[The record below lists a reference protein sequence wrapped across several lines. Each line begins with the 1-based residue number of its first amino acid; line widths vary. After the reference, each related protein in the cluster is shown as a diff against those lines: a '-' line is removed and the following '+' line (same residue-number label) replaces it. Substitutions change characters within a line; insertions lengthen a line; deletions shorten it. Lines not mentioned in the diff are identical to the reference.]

1 MEDKR
6 SIEEVAKERI
16 LLLDGAMGTMI
27 QQAGLSEKDF
37 RTPELESHTI
47 DLMGNN
53 DLLVLSRPDVIL
65 NIHREYL
72 AAGSDIIETN
82 TFNAN
87 SISQGEHDCAHLVY
101 EINVRAAQ
109 LATQAANEFTAK
121 EPHKP
126 RYVAGALGPTNKT
139 ASLSPDVNDPGYRAV
154 RFDDLVATYSEQVKA
169 LLEGGVDLLL
179 VETIFDTLNAKAA
192 FYAIELVFE
201 EVGRRVPLMASVTI
215 TDASGRTLSG
225 QTTEAFLISMAHVPL
240 FSIGLNCALGAE
252 QMRPYLQVLS
262 DKSSCLTSI
271 YPNAGLPD
279 EMGEYQETPNVTAG
293 FVSEFVEAGLV
304 NIMGGCC
311 GTTPGHIKALAS
323 LAEGKVPRVPSE
335 QDTIPAFS
343 GLEPQRIFEGANFM
357 NVGER
362 TNVTG
367 SLRFKRL
374 IKEGDLDAAL
384 SVARQQVENG
394 AQVIDINMDEGLL
407 DSVEVMKR
415 FLDLIAAEPDI
426 SRVPIMIDSSKFE
439 VIKEGLRCV
448 QGKGIANS
456 ISLKGGEE
464 EFLRQAKE
472 VRRLGAAAV
481 VMAFDEDG
489 QADNYQRRI
498 EICERAYKILIEKA
512 DFEPRDII
520 FDPNILTVATGIKE
534 HDHYAVDYINAVE
547 WIKQNLQGVLVSGG
561 VSNVSF
567 SFRGNEPV
575 RKAMHSAFL
584 YHAIGKGMD
593 MGIVNAG
600 QIDVYDDIDKD
611 LLEHVEDVL
620 LSRRD
625 DATERMV
632 DFAEKYQAEEKEET
646 NDKLAWREGSLGDRM
661 KHALVR
667 GIVDFIVE
675 DTEEARVTLGDP
687 VKVIEGPLMDG
698 MNVVGDL
705 FGAGKMFLPQVV
717 KSARVMKRAVAYL
730 EPYLLER
737 KRSLPLEQQGGA
749 KKILMATVKGDV
761 HDIGKNIVGVI
772 LACNG
777 WEVIDLGVM
786 VPSNVILEEAQ
797 KHNVDVIGLSG
808 LITPSL
814 DEMVYVAKELQRKK
828 FKLPLLI
835 GGATTSRVH
844 TAVKIEPHY
853 DQAVVHVIDAS
864 RSVPVV
870 SELLSE
876 DRSTGFTEKIRKE
889 YIKVREDFVNK
900 KKTKQYQTV
909 VGAQAN
915 KFRIDFVEDPSPVP
929 ENTGVFSFRDQT
941 LEDLVPYIDWAPF
954 FRTWELHGRYPDI
967 LEDKVVGEVA
977 TELFSDARNMLDTI
991 IKEKW
996 ITAHGVAGIWPAN
1009 AVGDDI
1015 EVYGSETREV
1025 IGKFHMMRQQG
1036 KKTAKAY
1043 NHSLADFIAPR
1054 ESGVQDYMGGFA
1066 VTAGGIEERVKHF
1079 EADHDDHSAILLK
1092 ALADRFA
1099 EAFAELMHEKVRKNI
1114 WGYGKDEGLDNAGL
1128 IREKYQGIRP
1138 APGYPACPDHTE
1150 KTQLFEL
1157 LDVKSHTGITLT
1169 ENLAMAP
1176 AASVCGWYLSHP
1188 KSKYFGIGR
1197 VGKDQ
1202 IEDLASR
1209 KGMSFEEMERWLS
1222 SSLNYSE
1229 T

>member
-1 MEDKR
+1 M
-6 SIEEVAKERI
+6 
-16 LLLDGAMGTMI
+16 
-27 QQAGLSEKDF
+27 
-37 RTPELESHTI
+37 
-47 DLMGNN
+47 
-53 DLLVLSRPDVIL
+53 
-65 NIHREYL
+65 
-72 AAGSDIIETN
+72 
-82 TFNAN
+82 
-87 SISQGEHDCAHLVY
+87 
-101 EINVRAAQ
+101 NVRAAQ
-109 LATQAANEFTAK
+109 LAAQAAQEFTEK
-121 EPHKP
+121 EPDKP

-139 ASLSPDVNDPGYRAV
+139 ASLSPDVNDPGFRAV
-154 RFDDLVATYSEQVKA
+154 RFDEFVESYSEQVRA

-192 FYAIELVFE
+192 FYAIDKVFE
-201 EVGRRVPLMASVTI
+201 ETGKRVPLMASVTI

-225 QTTEAFLISMAHVPL
+225 QTTEAFMISMSHVPL

-262 DKSSCLTSI
+262 DQASCFTSV

-293 FVSEFVEAGLV
+293 FVHEFLDAGLV

-311 GTTPGHIKALAS
+311 GTTPDHIRALAKI
-323 LAEGKVPRVPSE
+323 AEAKTPRIRQE
-335 QDTIPAFS
+335 KDTIPAFS
-343 GLEPQRIFEGANFM
+343 GLEPQRLFAGANFM

-367 SLRFKRL
+367 SARFRRL

-407 DSVEVMKR
+407 DSVEMMKR

-426 SRVPIMIDSSKFE
+426 SRVPIMVDSSKFE
-439 VIKEGLRCV
+439 VVREGLKCI

-456 ISLKGGEE
+456 ISLKEGEE
-464 EFLRQAKE
+464 EFLNHAKE

-481 VMAFDEDG
+481 VMAFDEQG
-489 QADNYQRRI
+489 QADNYQKRI
-498 EICERAYKILIEKA
+498 EICERAYKLLVEKA
-512 DFEPRDII
+512 GFAPKDII

-534 HDHYAVDYINAVE
+534 HDRYAVDYINAVE
-547 WIKQNLQGVLVSGG
+547 WIKQNLPGTLVSGG

-584 YHAIGKGMD
+584 YHAIAKGMD

-600 QIDVYDDIDKD
+600 QIDVYDDIDKA

-620 LSRRD
+620 LARRD

-632 DFAEKYQAEEKEET
+632 DFAEQYQAVEKEDDGEK
-646 NDKLAWREGSLGDRM
+646 DAWRNEPLGDRM
-661 KHALVR
+661 KHALIR

-675 DTEEARVTLGDP
+675 DTEEARQELGDP

-730 EPYLLER
+730 EPYLLE
-737 KRSLPLEQQGGA
+737 KKKSLPLDQQGGA
-749 KKILMATVKGDV
+749 KKVLLATVKGDV

-786 VPSNVILEEAQ
+786 VPSNKILDAAAE
-797 KHNVDVIGLSG
+797 HNVDVIGLSG

-814 DEMVYVAKELQRKK
+814 DEMVYVAKELQRKEV
-828 FKLPLLI
+828 KLPLLI

-853 DQAVVHVIDAS
+853 DQPVVHVVDAS

-870 SELLSE
+870 SDLLSDTNSE
-876 DRSTGFTEKIRKE
+876 TFAQKIREE
-889 YIKVREDFVNK
+889 YVGVRANFENK
-900 KKTKQYQTV
+900 KQTKAYQSV
-909 VGAQAN
+909 SDAQGN
-915 KFRIDFVEDPSPVP
+915 KYVIDFKQDAPVEPD
-929 ENTGVFSFRDQT
+929 NLGLFSFRNQP

-954 FRTWELHGRYPDI
+954 FRTWELHGKYPEI
-967 LEDKVVGEVA
+967 LKDEVVGEAA
-977 TELFSDARNMLDTI
+977 TELFADAQAMLQRI
-991 IKEKW
+991 IAEKW
-996 ITAHGVAGIWPAN
+996 ITAHGVAAIWQAN
-1009 AVGDDI
+1009 TVGDDI

-1025 IGKFHMMRQQG
+1025 IGKFHMMRQQS
-1036 KKTAKAY
+1036 KKASTAF
-1043 NHSLADFIAPR
+1043 NHSLADYIAPKD
-1054 ESGVQDYMGGFA
+1054 SGVQDYLGGFA
-1066 VTAGGIEERVKHF
+1066 VTAGEGIEEHVKRF
-1079 EADHDDHSAILLK
+1079 EADLDDHSAILLK

-1099 EAFAELMHEKVRKNI
+1099 EAFAEMLHEKVRKNI
-1114 WGYGKDEGLDNAGL
+1114 WGYAKEEQLGNAEL
-1128 IREKYQGIRP
+1128 VREKYQGIRP

-1150 KTQLFEL
+1150 KPQLFKL
-1157 LDVKSHTGITLT
+1157 MDVKSHTGITLT

-1176 AASVCGWYLSHP
+1176 AASVCGWYFAHP
-1188 KSKYFGIGR
+1188 HAKYFGIGR

-1202 IEDLASR
+1202 VEDLSAR
-1209 KGMSFEEMERWLS
+1209 KGMPFEEMERWLS